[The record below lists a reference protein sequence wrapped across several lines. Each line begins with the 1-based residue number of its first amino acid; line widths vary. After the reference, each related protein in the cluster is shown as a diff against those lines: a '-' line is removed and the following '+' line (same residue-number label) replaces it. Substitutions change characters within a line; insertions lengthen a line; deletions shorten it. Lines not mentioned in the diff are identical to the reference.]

1 MDIKNF
7 IYVHVDMHFFIY
19 NECVEIYV
27 NIHLYIYKVKGLHHT
42 IPDSGQDSVI
52 QGMGLWTAPK
62 PIGLLSFVSF
72 YFK

>member
-52 QGMGLWTAPK
+52 QGMGL
-62 PIGLLSFVSF
+62 
-72 YFK
+72 